1 MDTRFERIRSAEK
14 GARVSIVV
22 YILLAVLKLIIGY
35 LFRSSSLSADGFN
48 NFTDVIS
55 SVTVLIGLR
64 AARKPADSNHPY
76 GHWKAEPIAS
86 LITSFVMMFVGFQV
100 LQSTATRLLSGEV
113 VPPNPLAAIAALVG
127 TVIMLGVYRYNLTL
141 AKRVNSN
148 GLKAVAKDNLADA
161 LTSFATGVAIFASS
175 FGIGWIDGV
184 MAIIVSLI
192 ILKTGLEV
200 FRESTFSLSDGF
212 HEQELAEYH
221 AAIIQLPEVQ
231 EIASLKARMYGS
243 NIYVDITVLV
253 NAEMTVQ
260 EGHDIT
266 ETIETVLYEQYDVMH
281 TDVHVEPYH
290 T

>member
-221 AAIIQLPEVQ
+221 AVIIQLPEVQ
-231 EIASLKARMYGS
+231 EIASLKARMYGT